1 MTDSQTLVKTLDF
14 QLDIHSDNEGRL
26 YDATLE
32 TRRVY
37 NETIR
42 LAKEGV
48 EWDSISPRLE
58 DDADL
63 VKNTTQRIVAKA
75 LGAMENYYE
84 YDDFGKPSHTKNG
97 TYPLRANYKE
107 GYNLSLTD
115 DGDVAFRI
123 SAKPYKHVKGVL
135 DGSDAHLDLLKTAL
149 TGDEWTVTTS
159 ETLWRDGGPEL
170 HVNIRNTEQTV
181 QNKQDSRTVVGVDVN
196 EDNVALTALSEDGV
210 EDTLVIDF
218 PEIKF
223 ERHRYF
229 TMRKR
234 VQNAEK
240 SSIHD
245 TLKGREERFVHDRL
259 HKLSRHVV
267 EWSRQFEKPCIVFE
281 DLKEMRDSIDYGT
294 QMNRRLHH
302 IPFRALQ
309 FYTSYKAAFEGI
321 PTGWINPEYTSQR
334 CPMCGHTERANRNKK
349 RFKCR
354 SCSHQDHSDRSASV
368 NIAVKGIKK
377 HQDWNVPALNSLPQ
391 VRKVRR
397 RASGA
402 VDAPTATHSSVRD
415 DRDPSRGVASRT
427 VGVSD

>member
-1 MTDSQTLVKTLDF
+1 MTTNPLVKTLDF
-14 QLDIHSDNEGRL
+14 QLDIQSGNEGLL

-32 TRRVY
+32 ARSVY
-37 NETIR
+37 NGTIR

-48 EWDSISPRLE
+48 DWNAIPDRVA
-58 DDADL
+58 DDANL
-63 VKNTTQRIVAKA
+63 VKNTTQRVVAKA

-84 YDDFGKPSHTKNG
+84 YDDFGQPSHTKDG
-97 TYPLRANYKE
+97 TYPLRANYEE

-123 SAKPYKHVKGVL
+123 SVKPYNHVKGL
-135 DGSDAHLDLLKTAL
+135 LEGSEAHLDILRTAL
-149 TGDEWTVTTS
+149 ESDEWKIGTA
-159 ETLWRDGGPEL
+159 ETLFHNENAEL
-170 HVNIRNTEQTV
+170 HVNVTSTEQTV
-181 QNKQDSRTVVGVDVN
+181 RDKQDSRTVVGVDVN
-196 EDNVALTALSEDGV
+196 EDNVALTALSEGGV

-234 VQNAEK
+234 VQNAGK
-240 SSIHD
+240 DSIHN
-245 TLKGREERFVHDRL
+245 TLEGREERFVRDRL
-259 HKLSRHVV
+259 HKVSRHIV
-267 EWSRQFEKPCIVFE
+267 EWSQRFEKPCIVFE

-294 QMNRRLHH
+294 RMNRRLHH
-302 IPFRALQ
+302 LPFRALQ
-309 FYTSYKAAFEGI
+309 FYTSYKASFEGI
-321 PTGWINPEYTSQR
+321 PTAWIDPAYTSQR
-334 CPMCGHTERANRNKK
+334 CPMCGHTERANRQKK

-354 SCSHQDHSDRSASV
+354 DCGHQDHSDRGTSV
-368 NIAVKGIKK
+368 NIAVKGVKK
-377 HQDWNVPALNSLPQ
+377 LDWNVPALNSLPV

-402 VDAPTATHSSVRD
+402 VDAPTVTHPTVRGYQAD
-415 DRDPSRGVASRT
+415 GR

>member
-1 MTDSQTLVKTLDF
+1 MTDTQALLKTLDF
-14 QLDIHSDNEGRL
+14 QLDIQSDNEGLL

-32 TRRVY
+32 ARSAY
-37 NETIR
+37 NETIH
-42 LAKEGV
+42 LAKQGV
-48 EWDSISPRLE
+48 DWDTIPDRVAN
-58 DDADL
+58 DANL
-63 VKNTTQRIVAKA
+63 VKNTTQRVVAKA

-84 YDDFGKPSHTKNG
+84 YDDFGQPSHTKDG
-97 TYPLRANYKE
+97 AYPLRANYEE

-115 DGDVAFRI
+115 DGDVTFRI

-135 DGSDAHLDLLKTAL
+135 KGSDAHLDILKTAL
-149 TGDEWTVTTS
+149 TIDEWKIGTA
-159 ETLWRDGGPEL
+159 EALFHNENAEL
-170 HVNIRNTEQTV
+170 HVTVTNTEQTV
-181 QNKQDSRTVVGVDVN
+181 RDKQDSRTVIGVDVN
-196 EDNVALTALSEDGV
+196 EDNVALTALSEGGV

-234 VQNAEK
+234 VQNAGKE
-240 SSIHD
+240 SIHD
-245 TLKGREERFVHDRL
+245 TLEGREERFVRDRL
-259 HKLSRHVV
+259 HNVSRHIM

-294 QMNRRLHH
+294 RMNRRLHH
-302 IPFRALQ
+302 LPFRALQ
-309 FYTSYKAAFEGI
+309 FYTSYKASFSGI
-321 PTGWINPEYTSQR
+321 PTGWIDPYKTSQR
-334 CPMCGHTERANRNKK
+334 CPLCGHAERANRNKK

-354 SCSHQDHSDRSASV
+354 SCSHQDHSDRGASV

-377 HQDWNVPALNSLPQ
+377 HQDWNVPALNSLPV

-397 RASGA
+397 QASGA
-402 VDAPTATHSSVRD
+402 VDAPTVTHDAVRD
-415 DRDPSRGVASRT
+415 YQSDGI

>member
-1 MTDSQTLVKTLDF
+1 MTTNPLVKTLDF
-14 QLDIHSDNEGRL
+14 QLDIQSGNGGLL

-32 TRRVY
+32 ARSVY

-48 EWDSISPRLE
+48 DWNAIPGRVA
-58 DDADL
+58 DDANL
-63 VKNTTQRIVAKA
+63 VKNTTQRVVAKA

-84 YDDFGKPSHTKNG
+84 YDDFGQPSHTKDG
-97 TYPLRANYKE
+97 TYPLRANHEE

-123 SAKPYKHVKGVL
+123 SAKPYNHVKGVL
-135 DGSDAHLDLLKTAL
+135 EGSEAHLDILRTAL
-149 TGDEWTVTTS
+149 ESDEWKIGTA
-159 ETLWRDGGPEL
+159 ETLFHNENAEL
-170 HVNIRNTEQTV
+170 HVNVTNTEQTV
-181 QNKQDSRTVVGVDVN
+181 RDKQDSRTVVGVDVN
-196 EDNVALTALSEDGV
+196 EDNVALTALSEGGV

-234 VQNAEK
+234 VQNAGK
-240 SSIHD
+240 DSIHN
-245 TLKGREERFVHDRL
+245 TLEGREERFVRDRL
-259 HKLSRHVV
+259 HKVSRHIV
-267 EWSRQFEKPCIVFE
+267 EWSQRFEKPCIVFE

-294 QMNRRLHH
+294 RMNRRLHH
-302 IPFRALQ
+302 LPFRALQ
-309 FYTSYKAAFEGI
+309 FYTSYKASFRGI
-321 PTGWINPEYTSQR
+321 PTVWIKPKYTSQR

-354 SCSHQDHSDRSASV
+354 DCGHQDHSDRGASV
-368 NIAVKGIKK
+368 NIAVKGVKK
-377 HQDWNVPALNSLPQ
+377 LDWNVPALNSLPV

-397 RASGA
+397 QASGA
-402 VDAPTATHSSVRD
+402 VDAPTVTHPTVRGYQAD
-415 DRDPSRGVASRT
+415 GR